1 MDRGA
6 WWSAV
11 YGVAQS
17 WTRLKWPSSS
27 SSSRIGT
34 ITNFRYFRSLVQL
47 WECLN
52 QATRESTSKVRSL
65 KKLHFWQEGPSSSS
79 STLFSLVLEQPR
91 EAWPW
96 CECHGTFQ
104 GAAVSWHQQ
113 GYTNQLLLKAH
124 VQGHHTN
131 YEKTSVNPKARDVLQ
146 MPTISLIKY
155 KDPK

>member
-1 MDRGA
+1 MDGGA
-6 WWSAV
+6 WWSVV

-17 WTRLKWPSSS
+17 RTRLKRPSS

-52 QATRESTSKVRSL
+52 QATREFTSKVGSL

-91 EAWPW
+91 EAWSW

-104 GAAVSWHQQ
+104 GAAISCHQQ
-113 GYTNQLLLKAH
+113 GYTNQLLLKTH
-124 VQGHHTN
+124 VQGHHTMRKHQSIPN
-131 YEKTSVNPKARDVLQ
+131 LGMFCKCLPYL
-146 MPTISLIKY
+146 L
-155 KDPK
+155 